1 MKKIIIILA
10 VTLLSCTSYEAF
22 AQTYNAAFYELFFGR
37 QPSARAEAMGRSLAT
52 ITGDPVSYYY
62 NPAGMASVK
71 GLSLNAGFAGPYYFL
86 DDAYYDYFGASYNI
100 KKYGTVG
107 FSSDYFNLGLDVPI
121 VNEFGEQI
129 GEEDNPH
136 VTNFRLTLA
145 SEVIKDLYAG
155 VNLNLLQPRYGIDE
169 VTVGNERGSSN
180 DNIFY
185 FDLGVIKS
193 FNFNSKTLKQSI
205 NLGTSLINVNSAE
218 YTGVDEAQTDRL
230 PVIFRLGASYDL
242 LIDDKSISSKLKT
255 YNILAN
261 LEYEDLFNSK
271 YYGGVHAGLEFTFLE
286 ILSLRGGYYS
296 QKLNDYGYSENNK
309 DNLSEFTYGFG
320 LNVPVMQLSDSKVPL
335 QIKLDLVSL
344 KQPTYITT
352 TDDWEN
358 FHVYTVIINWIF

>member
-1 MKKIIIILA
+1 MKKIIMFLA
-10 VTLLSCTSYEAF
+10 VILLTCTSYEAF

-62 NPAGMASVK
+62 NPAGMASLK
-71 GLSLNAGFAGPYYFL
+71 GLNLNAGFAGPYYLL
-86 DDAYYDYFGASYNI
+86 DDAYYDYFGGSYNI

-107 FSSDYFNLGLDVPI
+107 LSSDYFNWGIDVNP
-121 VNEFGEQI
+121 VSEFGDPT
-129 GEEDNPH
+129 GESYEPH
-136 VTNFRLTLA
+136 VTNYRMTLA
-145 SEVIKDLYAG
+145 SEVIKDFFVG
-155 VNLNLLQPRYGIDE
+155 VNLNLLSPDQITDSY
-169 VTVGNERGSSN
+169 TVGNEKGE
-180 DNIFY
+180 DKDVFY

-193 FNFNSKTLKQSI
+193 FNIQSGKLNHKI
-205 NLGTSLINVNSAE
+205 NMGSSLINVNSAK
-218 YTGVDEAQTDRL
+218 YSGVDEAQADRL

-242 LIDDKSISSKLKT
+242 LIDDKSISSKLKS

-271 YYGGVHAGLEFTFLE
+271 YYGGVHTGLEFTFLE

-296 QKLNDYGYSENNK
+296 QKLNDYGYSENYK

-335 QIKLDLVSL
+335 QIKLDFVSL